1 MKVFWIASICYSW
14 HTFCVENAIF
24 FLLLSLSCSGYLGP
38 GGIGDFGQYQN
49 CTGGA
54 AGYIDRW
61 LLGNN
66 HIYQTP
72 SSRVNRDLN
81 NENCLSFFLLEL
93 QLISVYYFGTHWY
106 SSLCFCVPIYRLYT
120 ILWCPLT
127 LRVFWEASTL
137 YWWHFWVFRWDR
149 LLFSN
154 TVLYLFLVAA
164 SVILLPPLLTVSASA
179 VQSHASCKL
188 FLFWSAYR
196 NRI

>member
-1 MKVFWIASICYSW
+1 MGYVNESVLNSMTHVHLFAIYD
-14 HTFCVENAIF
+14 TFCVANAIF
-24 FLLLSLSCSGYLGP
+24 FLLLSVSCSGYLGP

-93 QLISVYYFGTHWY
+93 QLISVSYLLWH
-106 SSLCFCVPIYRLYT
+106 SLIHFI
-120 ILWCPLT
+120 
-127 LRVFWEASTL
+127 VFL
-137 YWWHFWVFRWDR
+137 
-149 LLFSN
+149 
-154 TVLYLFLVAA
+154 
-164 SVILLPPLLTVSASA
+164 
-179 VQSHASCKL
+179 C
-188 FLFWSAYR
+188 AY
-196 NRI
+196 I